1 MSFHPIPNYPVAS
14 SAPTYPVP
22 NSTPPYPVPNSTP
35 PYPVPNSV
43 PPYPVAHSIRILSG
57 TDKADFYAG
66 ENENAYMHTGSGE
79 RSYYK
84 NVIFSERF
92 NAPPKVMI
100 AIQGYDA
107 ASSQVSSI
115 RLTVE
120 ALDITETGFK
130 IHYKTWWDSK
140 IYGVWASW
148 IAIGA

>member
-1 MSFHPIPNYPVAS
+1 
-14 SAPTYPVP
+14 
-22 NSTPPYPVPNSTP
+22 
-35 PYPVPNSV
+35 
-43 PPYPVAHSIRILSG
+43 
-57 TDKADFYAG
+57 
-66 ENENAYMHTGSGE
+66 MHTGSGE